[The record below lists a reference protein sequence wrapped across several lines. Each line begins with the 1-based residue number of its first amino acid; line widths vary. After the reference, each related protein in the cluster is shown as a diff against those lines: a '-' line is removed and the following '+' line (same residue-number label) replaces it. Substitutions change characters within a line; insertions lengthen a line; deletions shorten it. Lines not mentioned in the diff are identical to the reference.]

1 MATAIWAAA
10 AEVTIMGGAEDAVIT
25 TAGHAVIIVTIADTW
40 RRKSLADLLRAW
52 LCCETLHWNADWSLS
67 TNPYTPRCTMPGLI
81 GYMLAIVVTLGGYFA
96 GLHWMISPPD
106 PWQPNA
112 RISASNA
119 QQFSARKKPPVVKPA
134 EAAAITASPIPT
146 QQDTRL
152 ATVET
157 STSAPTSENGT
168 PRPIEPAIV
177 PAIRPAEAP
186 ARLTATGP
194 VVEPVHAL
202 RREVPATK
210 TRSGNRHRVERNP
223 GRKLQLMV
231 LRTYERSD
239 GKRFTRLL
247 PLNSARNAM
256 AFYPGDQ
263 W

>member
-1 MATAIWAAA
+1 
-10 AEVTIMGGAEDAVIT
+10 
-25 TAGHAVIIVTIADTW
+25 
-40 RRKSLADLLRAW
+40 
-52 LCCETLHWNADWSLS
+52 
-67 TNPYTPRCTMPGLI
+67 MPGLI

-96 GLHWMISPPD
+96 GLHWLISPPD

-119 QQFSARKKPPVVKPA
+119 QQFSTRKRPPVVKPA
-134 EAAAITASPIPT
+134 AAAAVTESSIPT
-146 QQDTRL
+146 EPDTRL
-152 ATVET
+152 ASVET
-157 STSAPTSENGT
+157 STSAVTSENE
-168 PRPIEPAIV
+168 PRSIEPAIL

-186 ARLTATGP
+186 ARLNATGP

-210 TRSGNRHRVERNP
+210 TRSGNRKRVERNT
-223 GRKLQLMV
+223 GRKLELMV

-247 PLNSARNAM
+247 PMSSARSAM
-256 AFYPGDQ
+256 AFQPDGQ